1 MRPWDMGQLDKRI
14 HVVERHSATC
24 HDASTSNDP
33 EALKC
38 FGIDSNYIYEPCWPS
53 EGVESQAICPRNPW
67 DSNGVL
73 LQVEKIEHIR
83 ANPPTSL
90 VLDTP
95 WAMELAD
102 GQHCTSTAGA
112 TGSIAHMR
120 INYVCNRGVIVG
132 SLDQKRPI
140 WRALFAKNNT
150 TEVVQV
156 NVRQIWAQFSPG
168 CRAMLTATAPG
179 HRVAGWSGRWPIL
192 PAEWHTAFSTGPL

>member
-1 MRPWDMGQLDKRI
+1 MAASPSTKICPDCGESIPLSARKCRFCQYEFRKGLRLRTTGWIGAILLLVIGAAASVIVPKIWNAVTHPLTETKIAYMRPWDMGQLDKRI

-53 EGVESQAICPRNPW
+53 EGIESQAICLRSPW

-102 GQHCTSTAGA
+102 GN
-112 TGSIAHMR
+112 IAPQQ
-120 INYVCNRGVIVG
+120 
-132 SLDQKRPI
+132 L
-140 WRALFAKNNT
+140 
-150 TEVVQV
+150 VQ
-156 NVRQIWAQFSPG
+156 QEA
-168 CRAMLTATAPG
+168 
-179 HRVAGWSGRWPIL
+179 
-192 PAEWHTAFSTGPL
+192 